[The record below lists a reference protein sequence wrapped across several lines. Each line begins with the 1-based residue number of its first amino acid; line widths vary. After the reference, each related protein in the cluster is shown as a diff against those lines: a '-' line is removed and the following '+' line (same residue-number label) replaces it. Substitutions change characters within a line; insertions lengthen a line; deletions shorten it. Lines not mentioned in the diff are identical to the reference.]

1 MRIISTIKKLLTSK
15 KILNKKLYPT
25 PYFLK
30 NLPTDTLTLS
40 TTYQKIQQL
49 QPQANYLQNKNTLL
63 DFTKQLQ
70 EKQIIDDHEKIAL
83 HFLIKKSKK
92 IDFKSFNA
100 FAHQKNLNKKMQKL
114 LMKSIHKL
122 QMIHYI
128 TSHSS

>member
-1 MRIISTIKKLLTSK
+1 MRIISTIKNLLTSK
-15 KILNKKLYPT
+15 KILNKKLHPT

-30 NLPTDTLTLS
+30 NLPTDTFTLS
-40 TTYQKIQQL
+40 TTYKKIQQL

>member
-1 MRIISTIKKLLTSK
+1 MRIISAIKKFFISK
-15 KILNKKLYPT
+15 KIFNKKFHST
-25 PYFLK
+25 PYFFK
-30 NLPTDTLTLS
+30 NLPADTLTLS

-100 FAHQKNLNKKMQKL
+100 FAHQKNLNEKMQKL
-114 LMKSIHKL
+114 LIKSIHKL
-122 QMIHYI
+122 QMVHYI

>member
-1 MRIISTIKKLLTSK
+1 MRIISVINKLFTSK
-15 KILNKKLYPT
+15 KIFNKKFHAT
-25 PYFLK
+25 YFFK

-49 QPQANYLQNKNTLL
+49 QPQKNYLQNKHTLL

-114 LMKSIHKL
+114 LIKSIHKL
-122 QMIHYI
+122 QMVHYI